1 MNWGFSGREALNLS
15 VSGRYRV
22 RVGVGF
28 EIVLNNCVIATACRP
43 GLFVFYAQG
52 MVLLFALLVPVSAVS
67 AIDTAIEDE
76 DAYLLPQQIT
86 AMDKTQ
92 SVVSEGV
99 DDFARWIDSFFD
111 DERTIAED
119 ASTRLR
125 LSQGLI
131 LEEGEAARLKTRV
144 NVKLNVPRF
153 KNRLKLFVSDEDLK
167 EDQTSAIANNANTF
181 NENDND
187 TQLGLQYFAKD
198 SERNNLSLS
207 TGIKLDSLEVFAGPR
222 YRHTMRLDGWQLRFT
237 QRVRWYTSRGWE
249 STTRLDLE
257 RLLRPKIL
265 FRNTVEGRWRE
276 QDKGYRYEINP
287 TLIQSLHRKKALEY
301 QWGNFFRTRPVHRF
315 EESVLRIR
323 YRQRIWRKWLFY
335 EVAPQVAF
343 RNDDDFDPTP
353 GINFL
358 LEVVFGGNGQYH

>member
-1 MNWGFSGREALNLS
+1 MFRANR
-15 VSGRYRV
+15 
-22 RVGVGF
+22 
-28 EIVLNNCVIATACRP
+28 
-43 GLFVFYAQG
+43 
-52 MVLLFALLVPVSAVS
+52 MVLLFALLVSMPVFSATSPVV
-67 AIDTAIEDE
+67 EDD
-76 DAYLLPQQIT
+76 DAYLLPQKMT

-92 SVVSEGV
+92 SVVSDGV
-99 DDFARWIDSFFD
+99 NDFARWIDSFFD
-111 DERTIAED
+111 DERAIAED

-125 LSQGLI
+125 LSQALI

-153 KNRLKLFVSDEDLK
+153 KNRLKLFVTDEDLK
-167 EDQTSAIANNANTF
+167 EDQTSAIANNAF
-181 NENDND
+181 NETEND

-198 SERNNLSLS
+198 SEKNNLSLS
-207 TGIKLDSLEVFAGPR
+207 TGIKLESLEVFAGPR
-222 YRHTMRLDGWQLRFT
+222 YRRTMRLDGWQLRFT

-249 STTRLDLE
+249 STTRFDLE
-257 RLLRPKIL
+257 RLLSPKIL

-301 QWGNFFRTRPVHRF
+301 QWGNFFRTRPAHRF

-323 YRQRIWRKWLFY
+323 YRQRFWRKWLFY

-358 LEVVFGGNGQYH
+358 LEVVFGGNGQAH